1 MSSFSNPFRAF
12 SSYDFR
18 LYFAGQFVSLA
29 GTWMQQIA
37 MSWLIF
43 RLTNSELMLGLLAFS
58 SQVPILLFGLVGG
71 VWSDRIDRRRL
82 MLITQS
88 LSMLQALILV
98 LLAWLELLTPGLL
111 LLLAFLMGSIN
122 AFDIPAR
129 QSLVIHLVKDR
140 AHLPNAIALNSIMMN
155 GSRFLGPALAG
166 FLVAWAGELV
176 CFAINA
182 LSYVAVI
189 LALLLMRVRPKAQSK
204 SGGLAALREGLEYTL
219 SHLDIRCFL
228 ILVALVSFSIAPYIS
243 LMPKVAKGLFGG
255 DASTFGILVSSAGSG
270 ALLAAAF
277 LALRKDIDQL
287 PRQVFIAASTA
298 GLGLIGFALNPWYW
312 LAFPLLMTIGFSV
325 VLVAAGSNTLIQSW
339 VQDEMRGRVMSLFTM
354 AFLGMAPMG
363 SLVVG
368 SLAEAFGVRPVL
380 SLCGLVTLTGVW
392 WLGRRFRFLRAWQ
405 SSHP

>member
-1 MSSFSNPFRAF
+1 MPSLSNPLRAF

-43 RLTNSELMLGLLAFS
+43 RLTNSEFMLGLLGFT
-58 SQVPILLFGLVGG
+58 SQVPILLFGLLGG

-82 MLITQS
+82 MLITQG
-88 LSMLQALILV
+88 LSMLQATTLV
-98 LLAWLELLTPGLL
+98 TLTWLELITPGLL
-111 LLLAFLMGSIN
+111 LLLAFTMGCIN

-140 AHLPNAIALNSIMMN
+140 SHLPNAIALNSMMMN
-155 GSRFLGPALAG
+155 GTRFLGPALAG
-166 FLVAWAGELV
+166 ALVVWAGELA

-182 LSYVAVI
+182 LSYVAVL

-204 SGGLAALREGLEYTL
+204 SGGLAALREGLSYVR
-219 SHLDIRCFL
+219 SHLHIRCFL
-228 ILVALVSFSIAPYIS
+228 ILVATVSFSIAPYLT

-255 DASTFGILVSSAGSG
+255 DASTFGILVSSAGAG

-277 LALRKDIDQL
+277 LATRKDIERL
-287 PRQVFIAASTA
+287 PAQVFLAATTA
-298 GLGLIGFALNPWYW
+298 GLGLIGFALNPWYA

-325 VLVAAGSNTLIQSW
+325 VLVAAGTNTLIQSW
-339 VQDEMRGRVMSLFTM
+339 VKDEMRGRVMSLFTM

-368 SLAEAFGVRPVL
+368 TLAETFGIRPVFT
-380 SLCGLVTLTGVW
+380 LCGCVTLSGIW
-392 WLGRRFRFLRAWQ
+392 WLHRRFRFAKG
-405 SSHP
+405 